1 MRIVFDTNV
10 YISAFVVQR
19 SKSELAFTLA
29 ARGLFELLVSPE
41 ILAELQGKL
50 STRFG
55 YSPETV
61 EEVRREVREVAA
73 MVEPELRLS
82 VLEDEPDNRIL
93 ECAVAAGAMAI
104 VTGDKDLLA
113 LKNYE
118 GIGIMTVSDLLYTF
132 PG

>member
-61 EEVRREVREVAA
+61 EEVRREVR
-73 MVEPELRLS
+73 
-82 VLEDEPDNRIL
+82 
-93 ECAVAAGAMAI
+93 
-104 VTGDKDLLA
+104 
-113 LKNYE
+113 
-118 GIGIMTVSDLLYTF
+118 
-132 PG
+132 

>member
-1 MRIVFDTNV
+1 
-10 YISAFVVQR
+10 
-19 SKSELAFTLA
+19 
-29 ARGLFELLVSPE
+29 
-41 ILAELQGKL
+41 
-50 STRFG
+50 
-55 YSPETV
+55 
-61 EEVRREVREVAA
+61 

>member
-1 MRIVFDTNV
+1 LRIVFDTNV

-61 EEVRREVREVAA
+61 EEVGREVREVAA